1 VSGMTRRPRGLPPAL
16 LLLAALAGFAFLGP
30 VAHPTD
36 PDAVDLA
43 HTLAPGS
50 AAHPLGTDESGRD
63 VLARLMAGGRVSL
76 VVAAAAALVALG
88 LGTAVGGTAGA
99 AGPGVDAVLARLV
112 DAVMA
117 VPVFFVLLVALTL
130 FGSSLPTLILAIG
143 LTSWMGIARL
153 VRAETLALK
162 QAGHVEAARALGA
175 HGAGLWLRH
184 LLPHLATILA
194 AGASL
199 GVAQAVLVESALSF
213 LGLGIQRPAASWGNM
228 LTGAHTTL
236 YAAPRLAVYPGL
248 LIVATVLGFN
258 GLAERLP
265 RPWRPGSAWS

>member
-1 VSGMTRRPRGLPPAL
+1 
-16 LLLAALAGFAFLGP
+16 
-30 VAHPTD
+30 
-36 PDAVDLA
+36 
-43 HTLAPGS
+43 
-50 AAHPLGTDESGRD
+50 
-63 VLARLMAGGRVSL
+63 
-76 VVAAAAALVALG
+76 G

-99 AGPGVDAVLARLV
+99 AGPGVDGVLARLV

-213 LGLGIQRPAASWGNM
+213 LGLGIQPPAASWGNM

-236 YAAPRLAVYPGL
+236 YTAPRLAVYPGL

-265 RPWRPGSAWS
+265 KPWCPGSAWS